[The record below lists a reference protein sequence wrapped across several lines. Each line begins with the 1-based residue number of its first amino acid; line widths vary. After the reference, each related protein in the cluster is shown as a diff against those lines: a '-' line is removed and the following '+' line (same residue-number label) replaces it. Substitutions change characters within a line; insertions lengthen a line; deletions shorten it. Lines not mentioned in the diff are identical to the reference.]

1 MLVHGA
7 WADGS
12 SWDKVAAKLQHDG
25 YRVVTPPN
33 LLSGVKN
40 DADNLRA
47 YLDTITGPVVLV
59 GHSYGGMVISNAALG
74 DKDVK
79 ALVYV
84 DAYIPEQHDSVY
96 SLTSASRARSSRP
109 TRPPSSTRSRSPA
122 RTRTTPTSTS
132 SRRSSARRSPTRA
145 SPPRTSRYS
154 PPGNAPGLQRPDRRG
169 RRAGLAHHPSW
180 SVVGKQDAVIPA
192 AQQIA
197 MSKRAKAH
205 TIEINAPICPWSPPR
220 ARSPTRSRPPQRRPT
235 RHHTGRGIAH
245 RDATAAFASP
255 LRYEYSRYFVV
266 VSRSPWPR
274 GPVGLT
280 RPRLLPMSRGPVRR
294 SSGPPPG

>member
-1 MLVHGA
+1 MFSVSHKARRLALGAAGLGVLVSLAGVAAPALAESNFLRPAKEKPTVVLVHGA

-59 GHSYGGMVISNAALG
+59 GHSYGGMVITNAALG
-74 DKDVK
+74 DKQVK

-84 DAYIPEQHDSVY
+84 DAYIPDTHDTVL
-96 SLTSASRARSSRP
+96 SLTSAMPGSVFAADESTVFDHVAIP
-109 TRPPSSTRSRSPA
+109 GGDPHYPNLYVKPSVFGKAFADKSIPA
-122 RTRTTPTSTS
+122 RDVAVLA
-132 SRRSSARRSPTRA
+132 AR
-145 SPPRTSRYS
+145 
-154 PPGNAPGLQRPDRRG
+154 QRP
-169 RRAGLAHHPSW
+169 LAFNALVEESGEPAWRTIPSW

-192 AQQIA
+192 AQQTA

-205 TIEINAPICPWSPPR
+205 TVEINAPHLSMV
-220 ARSPTRSRPPQRRPT
+220 TD
-235 RHHTGRGIAH
+235 TGAVTNQIEAAAK
-245 RDATAAFASP
+245 ATN
-255 LRYEYSRYFVV
+255 
-266 VSRSPWPR
+266 
-274 GPVGLT
+274 
-280 RPRLLPMSRGPVRR
+280 
-294 SSGPPPG
+294 